1 MGNGWQVRRM
11 TLLEEIELIKHF
23 FLSSDVHSVL
33 QGIHVHAVFLRHQRN
48 DNISVLDLRDKI
60 QGLLL

>member
-1 MGNGWQVRRM
+1 M